1 MLRTNFGVFA
11 FVIVLLFSAN
21 SVYSQVV
28 IASIPQEVGI
38 GPNESIVLSAG
49 DLFDVLGDLPTVD
62 GLDLVFNISGFL
74 QDPGFIP
81 PPVVNISGLGIFG
94 EGAAVFTPA
103 SLSAGSAANAS
114 LSIPTSAALIEGAP
128 VAEVFLDTTGLA
140 PGIVFFEFDDQTAN
154 TTFLNAGVPVDT
166 ASFLTNG
173 FRVSVPEPS
182 VAVFLVGLGAAVL
195 VRRIRA

>member
-28 IASIPQEVGI
+28 IASIRQEVGI

-74 QDPGFIP
+74 QDPGFMM
-81 PPVVNISGLGIFG
+81 
-94 EGAAVFTPA
+94 T
-103 SLSAGSAANAS
+103 
-114 LSIPTSAALIEGAP
+114 
-128 VAEVFLDTTGLA
+128 
-140 PGIVFFEFDDQTAN
+140 
-154 TTFLNAGVPVDT
+154 
-166 ASFLTNG
+166 
-173 FRVSVPEPS
+173 
-182 VAVFLVGLGAAVL
+182 
-195 VRRIRA
+195 